1 MLLAYL
7 ALAQILDPVPLDLDL
22 RPPRSE
28 EVQAAERL
36 SHKRVPAIVRVCREA
51 VRSSDLERYVRA
63 FADRSGLSSYGRVT
77 LAMNCRIYEQ
87 GRVDGRSKH

>member
-7 ALAQILDPVPLDLDL
+7 ALAQVFDPVPLDLDL
-22 RPPRSE
+22 RPPGSE

-36 SHKRVPAIVRVCREA
+36 SRKRVPSIVRVCREA
-51 VRSSDLERYVRA
+51 IRSGDLDHYVRS

-87 GRVDGRSKH
+87 GKADGRPQR

>member
-1 MLLAYL
+1 MLLGYL
-7 ALAQILDPVPLDLDL
+7 VLAQILDPVPLDLDL

-36 SHKRVPAIVRVCREA
+36 SRKRVPAIVRVCRKA
-51 VRSSDLERYVRA
+51 IHSGDVERYVRA

-77 LAMNCRIYEQ
+77 LEMNCRIYEQ
-87 GRVDGRSKH
+87 GMVDGRSKR

>member
-7 ALAQILDPVPLDLDL
+7 AFAQLLDPGPLDLDL

-28 EVQAAERL
+28 EVQAAERV
-36 SHKRVPAIVRVCREA
+36 SRKRVPAIVRVCREA
-51 VRSSDLERYVRA
+51 IRSGDSERYVRA

-77 LAMNCRIYEQ
+77 LVMNCRIYEQ
-87 GRVDGRSKH
+87 GMADGRFKR